1 MTRSRP
7 TLLLYGS
14 FAAVYVIW
22 GSSFAVTRM
31 MVTALPPYLAGAARF
46 GLAGLLLLALARWRG
61 ERVPTRPVE
70 WRHVG
75 AMALLHGV
83 LSTGVNV
90 VAMVHVASN
99 QSALLNASGALW
111 ITLLG
116 TTGRD
121 RHPLT
126 VPVATGVAVGFLG
139 VAALLWPR
147 GGFTFAHF
155 GWQLLI
161 LWAAFSW
168 ALGTH
173 YFRGIRAT
181 TPTLMF
187 LALQQL
193 VAGLVMGGTGLAAGE
208 AARWHADGRG
218 LLALGYLV
226 VFNSAVA
233 YTAYG
238 YLMNRTTPARL
249 STYAYVNPAIAA
261 LVGWL
266 LLGETMSGLQLAGMA
281 VILAGV
287 VLVSL
292 PDDPASL
299 RDREP
304 AEPTG

>member
-1 MTRSRP
+1 
-7 TLLLYGS
+7 
-14 FAAVYVIW
+14 
-22 GSSFAVTRM
+22 M
-31 MVTALPPYLAGAARF
+31 MVAVLPPYLAGGSRF
-46 GLAGLLLLALARWRG
+46 LCAGLLLLAIARWRG
-61 ERVPTRPVE
+61 QRVPRERIE

-90 VAMVHVASN
+90 IAMPYVASN

-116 TTGRD
+116 TIGPN

-126 VPVATGVAVGFLG
+126 APVAAGVAFGFAG
-139 VAALLWPR
+139 VAALLWPH
-147 GGFTFAHF
+147 GGFSFAHF
-155 GWQLLI
+155 GWQLVI
-161 LWAAFSW
+161 LWAALSW

-173 YFRGIRAT
+173 YFRGSRCAT
-181 TPTLMF
+181 PMLMF

-193 VAGLVMGGTGLAAGE
+193 VSGGVMLGFGLMLGE
-208 AARWHADGRG
+208 ASRWHVDLRG

-238 YLMNRTTPARL
+238 YLMSHTTPARL

-266 LLGETMSGLQLAGMA
+266 TLGETMSSLQFAGMA

-292 PDDPASL
+292 PTRTPVPPDNQ
-299 RDREP
+299 P
-304 AEPTG
+304 AEPTA